1 MIIECFDDTI
11 MRILCV
17 AAVFSMAIGIY
28 KDGWQHGWID
38 GTSIIIAVCIIVVVT
53 VANNWVKE
61 KQFQEL
67 QSKSDIM
74 TARVVRNGVEKTV
87 DSAELVVGDIIDI
100 PTGDTVPADCIV
112 ITSNDFSCNEA
123 NLTGEPEPITK
134 EACTNDSYA
143 HNPNPFLLQTTLVET
158 GTAKA
163 IVVAVGVNTFVG
175 RTGLTM
181 NIEKDMTPLQL
192 KLETIAEQIGKAGLY
207 CAILT
212 FIAMMIRLLCKIF
225 LAHTRSLDD
234 YQNLIDVLDAFII
247 GLTVVVVAVPEGLPL
262 AVTISLA
269 FSVGAMAKENN
280 LVKKLHASET
290 MGNAQ
295 EICTDKTGTLTQNR
309 MTVQEAYLGDDIVPG
324 DKNPAL
330 RGSQISELVGEG
342 IVFNSTATIELKDD
356 GRKET
361 IGNVTECGLINY
373 LVKSDLDVESK
384 LSERRNDIDI
394 LFSIPFSSKRK
405 RATTVI
411 KHPSQ
416 AGKVR
421 VFCKGAPEMV
431 IKYCDYFLDSSG
443 SAEGLDDDKKDDII
457 GRIVKGFAKKAYR
470 SLLVSYCDYDEREW
484 ERLKGQANDFQSLA
498 DKEIV
503 ESGLTL
509 IGIFALVDP
518 LRDGIARSVDRCHK
532 SGINV
537 RMVTGDHIDTAIA
550 ISKQA
555 HIITDADLAD
565 TENQQYVCM
574 TGE

>member
-1 MIIECFDDTI
+1 
-11 MRILCV
+11 
-17 AAVFSMAIGIY
+17 
-28 KDGWQHGWID
+28 
-38 GTSIIIAVCIIVVVT
+38 
-53 VANNWVKE
+53 
-61 KQFQEL
+61 
-67 QSKSDIM
+67 
-74 TARVVRNGVEKTV
+74 
-87 DSAELVVGDIIDI
+87 
-100 PTGDTVPADCIV
+100 
-112 ITSNDFSCNEA
+112 
-123 NLTGEPEPITK
+123 
-134 EACTNDSYA
+134 
-143 HNPNPFLLQTTLVET
+143 
-158 GTAKA
+158 
-163 IVVAVGVNTFVG
+163 
-175 RTGLTM
+175 
-181 NIEKDMTPLQL
+181 
-192 KLETIAEQIGKAGLY
+192 
-207 CAILT
+207 
-212 FIAMMIRLLCKIF
+212 
-225 LAHTRSLDD
+225 
-234 YQNLIDVLDAFII
+234 
-247 GLTVVVVAVPEGLPL
+247 
-262 AVTISLA
+262 
-269 FSVGAMAKENN
+269 
-280 LVKKLHASET
+280 
-290 MGNAQ
+290 
-295 EICTDKTGTLTQNR
+295 
-309 MTVQEAYLGDDIVPG
+309 
-324 DKNPAL
+324 
-330 RGSQISELVGEG
+330 
-342 IVFNSTATIELKDD
+342 
-356 GRKET
+356 
-361 IGNVTECGLINY
+361 
-373 LVKSDLDVESK
+373 LDVESK

-443 SAEGLDDDKKDDII
+443 SAERLDDDKKDDVI

-555 HIITDADLAD
+555 HIITDDDLAD